1 MCIAAM
7 MAAGTCLRAQEVTI
21 TLYPGWTWISYPN
34 AEVLD
39 INTALGDFVP
49 MEGDVIKSQFS
60 NSTYIRGSW
69 RGGVTD
75 FMPGWGYKY
84 YSNRTEV
91 VSFVF
96 SETASQL
103 TVATV
108 EPTAI
113 TLLSALVGGDVTL
126 GEGNHVF
133 ARGVCWGTD
142 PNPDIDGEHI
152 AGDAVAGSQSY
163 VLHGLTS
170 STTYYVRAYVVT
182 DYGLAYGEEV
192 SFLTESNQDEH
203 ACVDLGL
210 PSGTLWAV
218 CNVGANAPEDYG
230 FYFAWGETQEKDYYG
245 WDNYQYCDG
254 GFYDE
259 YGDFHPY
266 LTKYCN
272 NPDNGYNGFIDDLTT
287 LLPED
292 DAATVNWGDDWRMPT
307 LAECEELFNN
317 TTVTWTN
324 QNGEDG
330 LLFTASNGK
339 CLFLPAAGYR
349 AEDGLQGAGN
359 RGRCW
364 SSSLSLESPNWA
376 SMIYFNFAGGNYSL
390 NSSDRYI
397 GRTIRP
403 VRSAPQNSVT
413 ITVLSNPTEGGIVSG
428 GGTYEQGQSCTLTAT
443 PNVGYTFTNWTEGG
457 EVVSTDAIYT
467 FTVNDNRTLLAN
479 FVVSGGGNHAYVD
492 LGLPSGLL
500 WATCNVGAETPEDY
514 GDYFAWGETQPKDFY
529 DWSTYQHSNGGTS
542 WPNPN
547 LTKYCNNSS
556 YGYNDYTDNLTTL
569 LPEDDAATANWG
581 SDWRMPTNEEWQE
594 LYQNTTQTWTTR
606 NGVNGR
612 LFTAPNGNSLF
623 LPAAGCRFSSTL
635 GYAGS
640 YGYYW
645 SSSLYTDYPYDA
657 WLFSFYSVN
666 YGMFNSYGRYCGF
679 TVRPVCSSRQ
689 N

>member
-34 AEVLD
+34 AEVMD
-39 INTALGDFVP
+39 INTALGDLVP

-108 EPTAI
+108 EPTDI
-113 TLLSALVGGDVTL
+113 TAVSAVVGGMVTL
-126 GEGNHVF
+126 PEGSQVF
-133 ARGVCWGTD
+133 MRGVCWGTEPR
-142 PNPDIDGEHI
+142 PNIDGDHTTEDTGI
-152 AGDAVAGSQSY
+152 GGFSST
-163 VLHGLTS
+163 LLGLTPN
-170 STTYYVRAYVVT
+170 TTYYVRAYVVYDHGLT
-182 DYGLAYGEEV
+182 YGNVV
-192 SFLTESNQDEH
+192 SFTTEAGGGSGSDH
-203 ACVDLGL
+203 AYVDLGL
-210 PSGTLWAV
+210 PSGLLWAT
-218 CNVGANAPEDYG
+218 CNVGAEAPEQYG
-230 FYFAWGETQEKDYYG
+230 DYFAWGETQPKDTY
-245 WDNYQYCDG
+245 NSTSYQYS
-254 GFYDE
+254 
-259 YGDFHPY
+259 
-266 LTKYCN
+266 
-272 NPDNGYNGFIDDLTT
+272 
-287 LLPED
+287 ED
-292 DAATVNWGDDWRMPT
+292 DAATANWGNGWRMPT
-307 LAECEELFNN
+307 KEEWEELYNN
-317 TTVTWTN
+317 TTSTWTT
-324 QNGEDG
+324 QNGVNG
-330 LLFTASNGK
+330 RLFTANNGNSI
-339 CLFLPAAGYR
+339 FLPAAGYR
-349 AEDGLQGAGN
+349 QNSGLAYAGSYA
-359 RGRCW
+359 GYW
-364 SSSLSLESPNWA
+364 SSSLYTDDLDNAWVFRFTSGYYNMA
-376 SMIYFNFAGGNYSL
+376 RGN
-390 NSSDRYI
+390 RYL
-397 GRTIRP
+397 GLSVRP
-403 VRSAPQNSVT
+403 VRVGSQSTSFIINAT
-413 ITVLSNPTEGGIVSG
+413 ANPSEGGEVNG

-500 WATCNVGAETPEDY
+500 WATCNVGADNPEDY
-514 GDYFAWGETQPKDFY
+514 GDYFAWGETQPKDTY
-529 DWSTYQHSNGGTS
+529 NWSTYQYCNGSSST
-542 WPNPN
+542 
-547 LTKYCNNSS
+547 LTKYCSNSIF
-556 YGYNDYTDNLTTL
+556 GYNGFTDDLTTL

-623 LPAAGCRFSSTL
+623 LPAAGSRDNSYL

-640 YGYYW
+640 YGGYW
-645 SSSLYTDYPYDA
+645 SSSLDTDDPYRARD
-657 WLFSFYSVN
+657 FSFNSAIYYMDYDYRYS
-666 YGMFNSYGRYCGF
+666 GRS
-679 TVRPVCSSRQ
+679 VRGVRSSRQ